1 MNRTCG
7 DQCDF
12 RGRTIVRFHVLTGTV
27 VALGISDPVR
37 AEWAVIGEQK
47 TSYTTDALQF
57 SAARRLRF
65 SEDPSLPTA
74 LDLEQEQD
82 VIWEPSLE
90 VIRRFASTAGQPE
103 LSFKARGFIYTLN
116 PIFNHGDYRLQ
127 WRQAVASGTSLLV
140 RYRYVPNLFLGPN
153 FERRTGERF
162 IEEERVTTHKWRM
175 ELERRFSER
184 WQGTLVVRYGLR
196 LYNEPFAERDT
207 QFWTVGP
214 KIDLVATSW
223 ATVTLGY
230 LYERGLAEGRNQP
243 QFTDDV
249 SYHLHHISLGTELRF
264 SPPLSVALIYTY
276 QRKDFTSDF
285 VGDTHFGRLDQTHQG
300 LAELAYRLPSACA
313 LSLGFQRTQ
322 RSSTFAL
329 RGFHDTIVYVGIRY
343 AF

>member
-1 MNRTCG
+1 M
-7 DQCDF
+7 
-12 RGRTIVRFHVLTGTV
+12 
-27 VALGISDPVR
+27 
-37 AEWAVIGEQK
+37 GEQR
-47 TSYTTDALQF
+47 TSYTTDAFQF
-57 SAARRLRF
+57 SAARRLSF

-103 LSFKARGFIYTLN
+103 LSFKARGFLYTLN
-116 PIFNHGDYRLQ
+116 PVFNHGDYRLQ
-127 WRQAVASGTSLLV
+127 WRQAVAPGTALVV

-162 IEEERVTTHKWRM
+162 IQDERVTTHKWRM
-175 ELERRFSER
+175 ELERRFSDR

-196 LYNEPFAERDT
+196 FYNQPFAERDT
-207 QFWTVGP
+207 QFWTVGQ
-214 KIDLVATSW
+214 KVDVVATSW

-249 SYHLHHISLGTELRF
+249 SYHLHHVSLGTELRLHQSLF
-264 SPPLSVALIYTY
+264 LALIYTY

-285 VGDTHFGRLDQTHQG
+285 VGDTHQGRLDQTHQG
-300 LAELAYRLPSACA
+300 LAEFAYRLPSGST

-329 RGFHDTIVYVGIRY
+329 RGFHDTIVYVGVRHE
-343 AF
+343 F